1 MKKFTVLLI
10 LTLSLTGVK
19 AQQLTIDECQRL
31 ARENYPS
38 IHQFGFIEKSNQY
51 SIENARTAYL
61 PQISLSGQAT
71 YQSAVSEFPDQMK
84 QLYTKSGIDMKGLSK
99 DQYKIGV
106 DVNQVIWDG
115 GLTKSKNGI
124 TQSEGDVEKQQ
135 VEVELYGLKDR
146 VNSLFFGILMIEAQE
161 KQNLNTQEMLQTNC
175 NKVQTMINNHTALQ
189 SDLDVMKAE
198 LVTTRQQY
206 TQLVSA
212 CQSYRQMLGLFI
224 HKDMSNI
231 ELQMPTA
238 QTEETQTVN
247 RPELQLFD
255 TQQKSLTAKRKAIL
269 AALNP
274 QIGAF
279 AQGYYGKPG
288 MNMFKDMVENKFS
301 LNAMIG
307 IRLRWNLS
315 GLYTKKRDLNNIDI
329 ASQRIETQRQTF
341 LFNTMLTT
349 TKQQNAIGEM
359 KKILSDD
366 DEIIRLRQSVR
377 KTTES
382 KLSNGIINTSDL
394 VRDIT
399 NENNARIAK
408 ASHEIELLNRIYQLK
423 NTINQ

>member
-10 LTLSLTGVK
+10 FMLSLTGVK

-329 ASQRIETQRQTF
+329 AAQRIETQRQTF

>member
-10 LTLSLTGVK
+10 LMLSLTGVK

-315 GLYTKKRDLNNIDI
+315 GLYTKKRDLSNIDI

>member
-10 LTLSLTGVK
+10 FMLSLTGVK

-288 MNMFKDMVENKFS
+288 MNMFKDMVENKFT

-359 KKILSDD
+359 KKILTDD
-366 DEIIRLRQSVR
+366 DEIIQLRQSVR
-377 KTTES
+377 KATET
-382 KLSNGIINTSDL
+382 KLNNGIINTNDL

-399 NENNARIAK
+399 NESNARLAK
-408 ASHEIELLNRIYQLK
+408 ASHQIELLNRIYQLK
-423 NTINQ
+423 NIINQ

>member
-10 LTLSLTGVK
+10 FMLSLTGVK

>member
-10 LTLSLTGVK
+10 FMLSLTGVK

-231 ELQMPTA
+231 ELQMPTT

-315 GLYTKKRDLNNIDI
+315 GLYTKKRDLSNIDI

>member
-10 LTLSLTGVK
+10 LMLSLTGVK